1 MKKEGFFTRFLLK
14 VLVSSVN
21 VFALAYILPGV
32 EIRDFFTAILVAF
45 ILSLLDI
52 FVKPLLIFLTLPAT
66 IITLGLFLLVINACI
81 ILIDDHF
88 VHGFEVDSFWH
99 ALLFSA
105 LLSFF
110 NSLVHR
116 RAFKGQEVKGENQQG
131 SNGGY

>member
-1 MKKEGFFTRFLLK
+1 MMKEGFIKRFLLK
-14 VLVSSVN
+14 VLVCSVN

-32 EIRDFFTAILVAF
+32 ELRDFFTAILVAF
-45 ILSLLDI
+45 VLSLLDI

-66 IITLGLFLLVINACI
+66 IVTLGLFLLVINACI

-88 VHGFEVDSFWH
+88 VHGFQVDSFWH

-116 RAFKGQEVKGENQQG
+116 RAFKGQEPQNQQG
-131 SNGGY
+131 GNDN